1 MDTGLDQNQ
10 VELGVLVLAVLLEV
24 LSDGDRL
31 LDQVVEV
38 FGQRGRE
45 TVSLQDA
52 EDFGAGD
59 RLDLADAVRVT
70 EDGADVGRGQALLG
84 ELADNVDDLLRGDLQ
99 PGGGRSLV
107 GEGTAGDALAVA
119 VHATHLEYACYV
131 KEALLGAIWQSTLF
145 CFLGDVTMTLHFF
158 A

>member
-1 MDTGLDQNQ
+1 MDAGLDQDQ

-38 FGQRGRE
+38 LGQRRRE

-52 EDFGAGD
+52 EDLGAGD
-59 RLDLADAVRVT
+59 RLDLPDAVRVA
-70 EDGADVGRGQALLG
+70 EDGADVGRGQTLLG
-84 ELADNVDDLLRGDLQ
+84 ELADDLDDLLGGDLQ
-99 PGGGRSLV
+99 PGGGCSLV

-119 VHATHLEYACYV
+119 VHATHSEYASYV
-131 KEALLGAIWQSTLF
+131 KEPCLLQYGGSDHSASA
-145 CFLGDVTMTLHFF
+145 VTSQ
-158 A
+158 